1 MENFSKLKPTSPQFW
16 DERFENKFTPW
27 NRNGVPE
34 ALQNFVNQ
42 YQGQAF
48 SCLIP
53 GCGHAHELGFL
64 AQSSWQVCAIDFS
77 LKAVAAAKQL
87 FGEYA
92 HLVAHADFFE
102 FESTQTLNV
111 IYERA
116 FFCALPVD
124 RRAAIVKRWS
134 ELLPEGGLLIG
145 FFYMDDSENPRIKG
159 PPFSIQSAELNNL
172 MSPYFELIDDQHV
185 ADSLSVFEGRERWKV
200 WRRI

>member
-1 MENFSKLKPTSPQFW
+1 MGNFSKLKPTSPQFW

-34 ALQNFVNQ
+34 ALQDFVKQ
-42 YQGQAF
+42 HQGQVF

-116 FFCALPVD
+116 FSALFQ
-124 RRAAIVKRWS
+124 
-134 ELLPEGGLLIG
+134 LIG
-145 FFYMDDSENPRIKG
+145 
-159 PPFSIQSAELNNL
+159 
-172 MSPYFELIDDQHV
+172 
-185 ADSLSVFEGRERWKV
+185 ERQ
-200 WRRI
+200 